1 MRKITIL
8 SMLLVMALFIVPSC
22 APKVSPQEYDRVSN
36 ELSTIQSQLASLQ
49 GKLAEAELL
58 QAQNEELNKQYDTA
72 KSELEAMQAKY
83 EDLNAEYDGLN
94 EQFDT
99 VKSEFEAMQA
109 RYEDLDAEYEELN
122 EQFEELSE
130 QYNIIMEGAAGI
142 DEEDIEQ
149 AVFKLVNQER
159 ENNGLD
165 EIAWGGNL
173 YKWAITNS
181 RSMATNKRLEYSEY
195 VGWQEIFWATGYG
208 TAERIASAA
217 LAVWKNRQQ
226 YERNFLNTGANYGAV
241 GVHKSG
247 EVFYITYMADY
258 FR

>member
-8 SMLLVMALFIVPSC
+8 SMLLVMALFTVPSC
-22 APKVSPQEYDRVSN
+22 ASEVSQQEYDRVSN

-58 QAQNEELNKQYDTA
+58 QAQNEELNKQFDTA
-72 KSELEAMQAKY
+72 KSEFEGMQARY
-83 EDLNAEYDGLN
+83 EDLNAEHEELN

-99 VKSEFEAMQA
+99 AKSEFEGMQA

-130 QYNIIMEGAAGI
+130 QYDIATGAGAQI

-165 EIAWGGNL
+165 EIAWGDNL
-173 YKWAITNS
+173 YKWATANS

-195 VGWQEIFWATGYG
+195 IGWQEVFWATGYG
-208 TAERIASAA
+208 TADRIASAA
-217 LAVWKNRQQ
+217 LTVWENRQQ
-226 YERNFLNTGANYGAV
+226 YERSFLNTGAKYGAV
-241 GVHKSG
+241 GVYKSG
-247 EVFYITYMADY
+247 EIFYITYMADY